1 MQISQ
6 EDLGQCAQ
14 ATVVRTFN
22 YVARQALRGLATP
35 ASGRTLGGYETP
47 APLPWRALLL
57 HAPAPTR
64 LARDDGDPADDKNDD
79 DECDGDS
86 DDDQRRRIASS
97 SRVGR
102 HQCRTRGH
110 ASRRRH
116 RIEALRAADASK
128 REVSCFN
135 SATG

>member
-1 MQISQ
+1 MGSGDRST
-6 EDLGQCAQ
+6 DLQLRG
-14 ATVVRTFN
+14 TSSM
-22 YVARQALRGLATP
+22 RGLAMP
-35 ASGRTLGGYETP
+35 ASGRALGERP
-47 APLPWRALLL
+47 PRAWRALLL

-86 DDDQRRRIASS
+86 DDDQRRRITSS

-102 HQCRTRGH
+102 HQC
-110 ASRRRH
+110 
-116 RIEALRAADASK
+116 RAADASK